1 MPPTTATNKPEK
13 SLKGKEAE
21 DRVIGYLKEMNRP
34 FGAAD
39 ISANIKSVVSKP
51 AVQKILV
58 AAAERGEVTQKAY
71 GKVLL
76 FVANQSNLEDM
87 APDRVQELTNE
98 VDVLTESNKVLSAKS
113 KSLTQD
119 LNKIKSTPTNED
131 LATSLNSAREQVNIA
146 LAQLHPLRQ
155 GAPAVT
161 QAELD
166 QMEYNWKKYRAEWII
181 RKKIFREVW
190 TTFTGDMAPS
200 EVTELAED
208 LGVEWDSEEHVAL
221 EIRMGPNAMTTHRR
235 KYTSHG
241 YGN

>member
-39 ISANIKSVVSKP
+39 ISANIKGVVSKP

-98 VDVLTESNKVLSAKS
+98 VDVLTESNKALSAKS
-113 KSLTQD
+113 KSLTQGQYNR
-119 LNKIKSTPTNED
+119 LPSGLLSTRICQT
-131 LATSLNSAREQVNIA
+131 
-146 LAQLHPLRQ
+146 
-155 GAPAVT
+155 
-161 QAELD
+161 
-166 QMEYNWKKYRAEWII
+166 
-181 RKKIFREVW
+181 
-190 TTFTGDMAPS
+190 
-200 EVTELAED
+200 
-208 LGVEWDSEEHVAL
+208 
-221 EIRMGPNAMTTHRR
+221 
-235 KYTSHG
+235 
-241 YGN
+241 

>member
-1 MPPTTATNKPEK
+1 
-13 SLKGKEAE
+13 
-21 DRVIGYLKEMNRP
+21 
-34 FGAAD
+34 
-39 ISANIKSVVSKP
+39 
-51 AVQKILV
+51 
-58 AAAERGEVTQKAY
+58 
-71 GKVLL
+71 
-76 FVANQSNLEDM
+76 M

-131 LATSLNSAREQVNIA
+131 LATSLNSAREHVREYCTEPPVNIA

-161 QAELD
+161 QAEID

-235 KYTSHG
+235 KYASHG